1 MTSLYNFL
9 SEISFITFNLTSLLP
24 LIIETNADINLCKDM
39 YNRLLIEVFNTKE
52 EIEMLIPYGL
62 DINEKYMF
70 INPNDESDVLY
81 YDYEPAQNSLTTPLI
96 RAAINYDYEV
106 VQFLLENGA
115 LTEIQDDNGRTAL
128 MSLIIERDV
137 DIYNTTAKL
146 LIENSSSL
154 NTQDNDGN
162 TALMIY
168 CYEICD
174 TDIFKLMIENG
185 ASLSITNNQ
194 GKNALNIAYD
204 CSNIDLMEFFIQKY
218 SLSCSIKDN
227 INVLLEALL
236 KNDINEFKQLIEGCN
251 NRCIINIDNRYGET
265 ALMIACRKNKPEIVK
280 ILIDNDAALN
290 TKNNNRETAL
300 SIACNYNNT
309 EIASLLIEKGALL
322 SIKNNKQE
330 TPLIICTRNNNV
342 DLVKLLLEK
351 GASTS
356 IKNSRKETALDIAK
370 KNKFTNLIQLLS
382 KYNN

>member
-9 SEISFITFNLTSLLP
+9 SEISFITFNLDSLLP

-39 YNRLLIEVFNTKE
+39 YDRLLIEVFNTKE
-52 EIEMLIPYGL
+52 DIEMLIPYGL

-70 INPNDESDVLY
+70 INPNEENYIGY

-96 RAAINYDYEV
+96 RATINCDDEV

-115 LTEIQDDNGRTAL
+115 LTEIQDDDGRTAL

-137 DIYNTTAKL
+137 DILNNTAKL

-194 GKNALNIAYD
+194 GKNALNITYD
-204 CSNIDLMEFFIQKY
+204 SCNIDLMEFFIQNY
-218 SLSCSIKDN
+218 NLSCSIKDT

-236 KNDINEFKQLIEGCN
+236 KNDIGKFKLLIEGC
-251 NRCIINIDNRYGET
+251 NRCIINIDNRHGET
-265 ALMIACRKNKPEIVK
+265 MLMIACRKNKPEIVK
-280 ILIDNDAALN
+280 ILIENGASLDM
-290 TKNNNRETAL
+290 KNNRQETAL
-300 SIACNYNNT
+300 NIACTHNNT

>member
-9 SEISFITFNLTSLLP
+9 SEISFTTFNLDSLLP

-39 YNRLLIEVFNTKE
+39 YDRLLIEVFNTKE
-52 EIEMLIPYGL
+52 DIEMLIPYGL

-70 INPNDESDVLY
+70 INPNEENYIGY

-96 RAAINYDYEV
+96 RAAINCDDEV

-115 LTEIQDDNGRTAL
+115 LTEIQDDDGRTAL

-137 DIYNTTAKL
+137 DILNNTAKL

-174 TDIFKLMIENG
+174 TDIFKFMIENG
-185 ASLSITNNQ
+185 ASTSITNNK
-194 GKNALNIAYD
+194 GENVLNISYNTGD
-204 CSNIDLMEFFIQKY
+204 INLIEFFIQKY
-218 SLSCSIKDN
+218 NISFSIKDN
-227 INVLLEALL
+227 FNILLEALL
-236 KNDINEFKQLIEGCN
+236 RNDIDQFKRLIENCTKS
-251 NRCIINIDNRYGET
+251 IIEVDNKYGET
-265 ALMIACRKNKPEIVK
+265 MLMIACRKNKPEIVK
-280 ILIDNDAALN
+280 ILIENGASLDM
-290 TKNNNRETAL
+290 KNNRQETAL
-300 SIACNYNNT
+300 NIACTHNNT